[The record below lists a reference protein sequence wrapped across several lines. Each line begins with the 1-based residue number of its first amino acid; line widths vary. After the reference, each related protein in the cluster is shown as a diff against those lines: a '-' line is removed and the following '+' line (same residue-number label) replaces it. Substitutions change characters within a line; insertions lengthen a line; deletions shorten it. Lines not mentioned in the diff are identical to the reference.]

1 MKKHKSKQYKHNRNR
16 PNKKKRTK
24 HIVKPKKIEPEEQN
38 KKIGAL
44 LWIVIVLFLILWLID
59 LFMGG
64 TYGYDYYPFRNLY
77 NR

>member
-1 MKKHKSKQYKHNRNR
+1 MKKSKSKQNKHNR

-24 HIVKPKKIEPEEQN
+24 HIVKPKKIELEEQ
-38 KKIGAL
+38 KPKIGTL

-59 LFMGG
+59 LFKGG